1 MDFTITEFNEYKV
14 AVIDSPGLE
23 IKNEQEAL
31 DLMANAGYQRAT
43 AIILPAENLSADF
56 FDLKTG
62 LAGDILQKF
71 SNYRMKLAIIGSFEG
86 YKSRSL
92 AAFIRESNRGNLI
105 FFVPDMD
112 TALAYLFP
120 ETQSRKS
127 ITKESP

>member
-1 MDFTITEFNEYKV
+1 MDFTIQEFNEHKV

-23 IKNEQEAL
+23 IKSEQEAL
-31 DLMANAGYQRAT
+31 DIMANAGYQGAT

-105 FFVPDMD
+105 FFVPDKD

-120 ETQSRKS
+120 DSQSRKS